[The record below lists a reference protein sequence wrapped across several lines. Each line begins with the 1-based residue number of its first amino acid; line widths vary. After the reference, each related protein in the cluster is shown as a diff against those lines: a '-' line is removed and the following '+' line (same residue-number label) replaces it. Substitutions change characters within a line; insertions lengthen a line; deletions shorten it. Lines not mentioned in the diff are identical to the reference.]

1 MSGIFSSPKIPA
13 PPPIPPAPPAP
24 PFRPAEAVSTSES
37 EVTKEKAKRRKGIS
51 STILT
56 SPTGLTVD
64 EMNVTKPSLLG
75 GKV

>member
-1 MSGIFSSPKIPA
+1 
-13 PPPIPPAPPAP
+13 
-24 PFRPAEAVSTSES
+24 
-37 EVTKEKAKRRKGIS
+37 
-51 STILT
+51 LT